1 MKVGLI
7 LIGGSLKGIYGHTGI
22 ISALD
27 ELEENSIKPEVVLG
41 ASAGAVI
48 ASFYA
53 AGLSKTTMY
62 RKMVNLK
69 PEDFIDL
76 QPRWRLLY
84 EFIVKKARNFTGF
97 IEGHKLE
104 EYIKD
109 SLKDKDEFDK
119 TNIPLYIAATSLD
132 NYELNLF
139 HTGTISDKVRAST
152 AIPMLF
158 KPKKINKTNYIDGA
172 VIKEKLPQALLDVE
186 PDLDLIVVSNFSH
199 EHVSVDENY
208 LENEKLPILEIIRR
222 VFAMHETA
230 QWPEQIGKTKIIHLK
245 PSLKIPVDIFNPNQ
259 ADATVVYEKAK
270 EFAKVKLTEELNK
283 YKQEKADEA
292 KQKEEADKLR
302 NDPDYHTPGSS
313 F

>member
-1 MKVGLI
+1 MKTGLI

-22 ISALD
+22 VSALD
-27 ELEENSIKPEVVLG
+27 ELEEFSIRPDVVLG
-41 ASAGAVI
+41 ASAGSVI

-76 QPRWRLLY
+76 QPRWKLLY

-97 IEGHKLE
+97 IEGNRLE
-104 EYIKD
+104 QYIKE

-119 TNIPLYIAATSLD
+119 LNIPLYIAATSLD
-132 NYELNLF
+132 TYELTLF
-139 HTGTISDKVRAST
+139 HTGSISDKVRAST

-158 KPKKINKTNYIDGA
+158 KPKKINKINYIDGA

-186 PDLDLIVVSNFSH
+186 PDLDLIIVSNFSH
-199 EHVSVDENY
+199 EHVTVEENY

-222 VFAMHETA
+222 VFAMHETT
-230 QWPEQIGKTKIIHLK
+230 QWPDQIGKTKIIHLK

-270 EFAKVKLTEELNK
+270 EFAKFKLTEELTK
-283 YKQEKADEA
+283 YKAETSNEV
-292 KQKEEADKLR
+292 KQKEDGDGP
-302 NDPDYHTPGSS
+302 NYHEELL
-313 F
+313 